1 MITKFKD
8 LEHHQF
14 YEGMIRMTHSH
25 TDPYR
30 QALFYLLGLTEQTR
44 SHVRDLYDFDE
55 NSICLEGLN
64 KGWQSSSTVKLTRLA
79 FNLYNGY
86 SGDEDRDAARNY
98 SPYFLFDTHL
108 LPYFFEAAKLRYP
121 EYANLHAYDF
131 IDVPTVVA
139 DNRVDYDLEH

>member
-64 KGWQSSSTVKLTRLA
+64 KGWQTSSTVKLTRLA

-121 EYANLHAYDF
+121 EYAKIHSHDF
-131 IDVPTVVA
+131 MQFPYSAAEKHEEFDFG
-139 DNRVDYDLEH
+139 H

>member
-1 MITKFKD
+1 MVTKFKD

-14 YEGMIRMTHSH
+14 YEGMVRMTHSH

-64 KGWQSSSTVKLTRLA
+64 KGWQTSSTVKLTRLA

-86 SGDEDRDAARNY
+86 AEDEDHDAARNY

-108 LPYFFEAAKLRYP
+108 LPYFFEAAKLRYS
-121 EYANLHAYDF
+121 EYANLHAYDYM
-131 IDVPTVVA
+131 DVPTVVA
-139 DNRVDYDLEH
+139 DSRVEYDMEH

>member
-1 MITKFKD
+1 MLTKFKD
-8 LEHHQF
+8 LDHHQF

-30 QALFYLLGLTEQTR
+30 QALFYLLGLTIETR
-44 SHVRDLYDFDE
+44 SHVRDLYDFDD

-64 KGWQSSSTVKLTRLA
+64 KGWQTSSSIKLTRLA

-86 SGDEDRDAARNY
+86 SGDDEYDAARNY

-121 EYANLHAYDF
+121 EYANLHTHDF
-131 IDVPTVVA
+131 MNVPTVVA
-139 DNRVDYDLEH
+139 DNRVEYDLEH